1 MVRLRIKKKIKA
13 KIEKKHGVSVRE
25 VYEVFGGRYYLTTAG
40 RRRYK
45 VIGKTRSGRFLTL
58 IIDKKEDIYELVTA
72 RDSTDS
78 ETRLYKKKIKQ

>member
-1 MVRLRIKKKIKA
+1 
-13 KIEKKHGVSVRE
+13 
-25 VYEVFGGRYYLTTAG
+25 
-40 RRRYK
+40 